1 MKIAIIGS
9 NGMLSVAL
17 TKAFMEDGHSVDV
30 FGLEAPKDYVCTN
43 FYSCNLLKD
52 ELDYDLL
59 MKSDMIVYASGA
71 GVQAALSTP
80 ASLMYALN
88 VNVPIEITLQ
98 LKKREYKGIY
108 VSFGSYMEI
117 GLNDEDGRTFTED
130 EVVCS
135 SLPVTNDYALSKR
148 LYGRYM
154 KDLIADY
161 THWHFI
167 LPNMFSYNDKKPGT
181 RLIPYVLQYCREYN
195 QGVHPQAPTF
205 SAGTQTRQY
214 ILLEDIKNVL
224 YKAVEAGMASGLYNI
239 GGGEFRSIRSF
250 IESMFAAYHVPCK
263 EEYFGKSIRRDG
275 DIKSL
280 RIDGNKLEKAIGYL
294 PSATM
299 AEILCD

>member
-1 MKIAIIGS
+1 MEIAIIGS

-17 TKAFMEDGHSVDV
+17 TKAFMGDGHQVYV
-30 FGLEAPKDYVCTN
+30 YGLDAPKNYECTS
-43 FYSCNLLKD
+43 FYPCNLLKD
-52 ELDYDLL
+52 ELNYDLL
-59 MKSDMIVYASGA
+59 MQSDMIIYASGA

-80 ASLMYALN
+80 SSLMFALN
-88 VNVPIEITLQ
+88 VNVPIDITLQ
-98 LKKREYKGIY
+98 LKQRDYSGIF

-117 GLNDEDGRTFTED
+117 GLNDEDGRSFSED

-154 KDLIADY
+154 KDFISDY

-181 RLIPYVLQYCREYN
+181 RLIPYVLQYCREYK
-195 QGVHPQAPTF
+195 QGLNPQAPSF

-214 ILLEDIKNVL
+214 ILLEDIKNVI
-224 YKAVEAGMASGLYNI
+224 YKAVDANMESGLYNI

-250 IESMFAAYHVPCK
+250 IESMFAAYGVPCK
-263 EEYFGKSIRRDG
+263 DNYFGKSIRRDG

-280 RIDGNKLEKAIGYL
+280 RIDGSKLQNAIHYL
-294 PSATM
+294 PSVTM

>member
-17 TKAFMEDGHSVDV
+17 TKAFMGDGHQVDV
-30 FGLEAPKDYVCTN
+30 YGLDAPKNYECTS
-43 FYSCNLLKD
+43 FCPCNLLKD
-52 ELDYDLL
+52 KLNYDLL
-59 MKSDMIVYASGA
+59 MQADMIVYASGA

-80 ASLMYALN
+80 SSLMYALN
-88 VNVPIEITLQ
+88 VNVPIDITLQ
-98 LKKREYKGIY
+98 LKQMDYSGIF

-117 GLNDEDGRTFTED
+117 GLNDEDGRSFTED

-154 KDLIADY
+154 KDFVSDY

-181 RLIPYVLQYCREYN
+181 RLIPYVLQYCREYK
-195 QGVHPQAPTF
+195 QGLNPQAPSF

-214 ILLEDIKNVL
+214 ILWK
-224 YKAVEAGMASGLYNI
+224 
-239 GGGEFRSIRSF
+239 
-250 IESMFAAYHVPCK
+250 
-263 EEYFGKSIRRDG
+263 
-275 DIKSL
+275 
-280 RIDGNKLEKAIGYL
+280 
-294 PSATM
+294 
-299 AEILCD
+299 ILKM